1 MKLSDHT
8 CPYLDIENELTIKNF
23 ILNLF
28 INFYFNLIIYI
39 YTYTNVYII
48 T

>member
-1 MKLSDHT
+1 MKLSNHI
-8 CPYLDIENELTIKNF
+8 CPYSDIENKLTIKNF

-28 INFYFNLIIYI
+28 INFYFNLIIYM
-39 YTYTNVYII
+39 YTYINVYII